1 MPQIPSVS
9 NASKFLVIPIFRPAT
24 IVHIRTI
31 QSPKWLV
38 LNWNALCKN
47 TIPGFH
53 LILEFMR
60 VLSFQRSD
68 KDTEPK
74 RPLIVSHFPY
84 GLLALSTVQSPW
96 HWHWPVTS
104 ESNPFHSSEI
114 GRPLGNVDSPT
125 DLFLRVLFNRILAL
139 SERHC
144 YIYPRVCRLNPDK
157 AMISRPVEVQVQ
169 ACCCKIPPPSRSLVN
184 VQETL
189 LQSTLDNTSWKV
201 RREIKGMKI

>member
-1 MPQIPSVS
+1 M
-9 NASKFLVIPIFRPAT
+9 
-24 IVHIRTI
+24 
-31 QSPKWLV
+31 
-38 LNWNALCKN
+38 
-47 TIPGFH
+47 
-53 LILEFMR
+53 ILEFMR

-125 DLFLRVLFNRILAL
+125 DLFLRVLYNCILSL
-139 SERHC
+139 SERHGSAS
-144 YIYPRVCRLNPDK
+144 LNPDK
-157 AMISRPVEVQVQ
+157 AMISRPVEVAQT
-169 ACCCKIPPPSRSLVN
+169 CCCEIPPPSSSLVN
-184 VQETL
+184 VEDTL
-189 LQSTLDNTSWKV
+189 LQSTLYNKSCKG
-201 RREIKGMKI
+201 RRQIKGMKHGGKTMNF